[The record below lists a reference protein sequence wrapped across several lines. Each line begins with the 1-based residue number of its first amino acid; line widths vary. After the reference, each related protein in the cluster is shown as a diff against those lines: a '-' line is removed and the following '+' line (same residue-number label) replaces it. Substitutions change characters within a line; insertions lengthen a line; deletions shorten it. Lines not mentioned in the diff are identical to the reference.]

1 MRIERSL
8 VCLLFFAILLV
19 LATGP
24 PEVAAQEK
32 QQMEVVQR
40 VYKLQYANAAL
51 LHRVLQV
58 FPVEITADPEQGIIA
73 VSGTPESVAAFE
85 AALKKLDVPPEPT
98 KNIEL
103 TVYLLNATDEAI
115 PGSEVPLELQ
125 DVVDQLTGVFPY
137 KGFRLWE
144 TLVLRARDSTGAVD
158 RGPKWISGTVPDNPE
173 LSYELG
179 VRAATAVPDDDG
191 RNVIRLDTLSL
202 EINGPLAEFKTKD
215 GPRTRR
221 IDVASIRTD
230 IDVREGQKV
239 VVGKANIGPEKG
251 ALILVVTAKVL

>member
-1 MRIERSL
+1 MRVERSF
-8 VCLLFFAILLV
+8 VSLLF
-19 LATGP
+19 LATLWVATIGP
-24 PEVAAQEK
+24 FEAVAQENK
-32 QQMEVVQR
+32 QPQVVQR
-40 VYKLQYANAAL
+40 VYKVQNANAAKL
-51 LHRVLQV
+51 RNVLQV
-58 FPVEITADPEQGIIA
+58 FPVEIHVDAEQGIIA
-73 VSGTPESVAAFE
+73 VSGMPESVAAFE

-103 TVYLLNATDEAI
+103 TVYLLNATAEAI
-115 PGSEVPLELQ
+115 PGSEIPSELH

-137 KGFRLWE
+137 KGFSLWE
-144 TLVLRARDSTGAVD
+144 TLVLRARDSSGGAD
-158 RGPKWISGTVPDNPE
+158 KGPKWISGAVPDNPE

-179 VRAATAVPDDDG
+179 VQAATAVPDDDG
-191 RNVIRLDTLSL
+191 RNVIRLDTLNL
-202 EINGPLAEFKTKD
+202 EIKGPLGEFKTKE
-215 GPRTRR
+215 GLQARR

>member
-1 MRIERSL
+1 MRIQRSFMSF
-8 VCLLFFAILLV
+8 LLLAILLV
-19 LATGP
+19 VSTGP
-24 PEVAAQEK
+24 FAAAAQEK
-32 QQMEVVQR
+32 KQSEVVQR
-40 VYKLQYANAAL
+40 VYKVQNANAAML
-51 LHRVLQV
+51 RKVLQV
-58 FPVEITADPEQGIIA
+58 FPVEIHVDAEQGIIA

-103 TVYLLNATDEAI
+103 TVYLLNATGEAI
-115 PGSEVPLELQ
+115 PGSEIPSELH

-144 TLVLRARDSTGAVD
+144 TLVLRTRDSTGGVD